1 MRVFLVLLS
10 VVLVA
15 GSLGCSVV
23 RRPARLVAELVE
35 RALVGP
41 EGPTVT
47 KVPSEHVHNQ
57 RQQHDLENRQL
68 VEDIDTWWMA
78 DRPSRLSKWE
88 VR

>member
-1 MRVFLVLLS
+1 MRVLLVLLS

-15 GSLGCSVV
+15 GSLGCSVA
-23 RRPARLVAELVE
+23 RRPAGLFAELVE
-35 RALVGP
+35 RALT

>member
-1 MRVFLVLLS
+1 MAMRVFLVLLS

-15 GSLGCSVV
+15 GLLGC
-23 RRPARLVAELVE
+23 
-35 RALVGP
+35 
-41 EGPTVT
+41 TVT
-47 KVPSEHVHNQ
+47 KTRSEHSQ
-57 RQQHDLENRQL
+57 SYKQQYDLENRQL